1 MTRTAMVVEIGEK
14 PSVRNDDIPS
24 AKAATSRRFWGVR
37 ERSYSAANPAH
48 LDLSVGD
55 TVELFLPPGRTVIS
69 AALTFLLPLALF
81 PVGYGLAG
89 RLVSSSLQ
97 SEGLSFLIGFAALL
111 IGIPLGALARRLAG
125 VFSTIPEIQKILT
138 SSEARDCKAKAG
150 SCGTCTFCG

>member
-1 MTRTAMVVEIGEK
+1 MIRTAMVVETGDR

-48 LDLSVGD
+48 LNLTVGD

-89 RLVSSSLQ
+89 RLIPLGAQ

-111 IGIPLGALARRLAG
+111 LGIPLGALARRLAG
-125 VFSTIPEIQKILT
+125 VFSTIPEIRRILT
-138 SSEARDCKAKAG
+138 PSEAKNCKTMADG
-150 SCGTCTFCG
+150 CGTCTLCG